1 MKLYRVLI
9 TVFFLFSATG
19 CVYYNM
25 FFNGKEYY
33 NEAEEK
39 RKKNKVVDKSLYKKS
54 IKELSKILE
63 FYPDSKWVDDA
74 LLMMGKCYYQRNE
87 YQNAR
92 RKYLEMISNFKES
105 ELIPEAKMQL
115 ARAEIALQNFDEAK
129 ILIEEIEKAE
139 LDIAPYDQNRLFAE
153 FSIVLEDSSAAME
166 FYIKAASFADGDL
179 LKEEELVRAGE
190 LAEKLG
196 EYEKGISIYKELFG
210 FSEKREKIVTYK
222 LKYSEM
228 LEKSGHPNQAKDI
241 IESII
246 DDKKYI
252 DFFLQAH
259 VQYAKLNYLLKEYQ
273 PAKEMFD
280 NILYENEKDKDNKKS
295 ALLAETGYYLG
306 EYFLNVER
314 DLYKA
319 EVMYDSS
326 LYYFARSDYADLCKK
341 KTKKIIE
348 HNSIKQFFVD
358 YDSLQLNLS
367 NMIDTINFSLDTLVV
382 APDSIKY
389 YDKHDSIKIF
399 TDESFNMQEDYIKKS
414 FKLAEIYWYDFNF
427 PDSCENY
434 LNRLVGETKYP
445 HIASRAM
452 YMLAVINRDIRK
464 KADKYNNLADSLL
477 LLYPLTATANAVREE
492 RGLEKVEIVEDSAKF
507 LFSIYSQDFL
517 DSNYSKAY
525 KGYRLIADRYHD
537 SEIAPKVLQAAALLQ
552 ENYLDNL
559 ELAAQL
565 YGELKEKYRGTPEAF
580 FAGKKLLAEG
590 SEVVEEIE
598 LKNEDGKVMDRH
610 EMWYL
615 MDRRN
620 D

>member
-9 TVFFLFSATG
+9 VVFFLFSATG

-33 NEAEEK
+33 KEAEEK

-87 YQNAR
+87 YQNAK
-92 RKYLEMISNFKES
+92 RKYLELISNFKES

-129 ILIEEIEKAE
+129 ILIEEIKKSE
-139 LDIAPYDQNRLFAE
+139 LNIDPYDQNRLFAE
-153 FSIVLEDSSAAME
+153 FSIVLEDSLAAMK
-166 FYIKAASFADGDL
+166 FYTNAASFADGDL
-179 LKEEELVRAGE
+179 LKEEELVKAGE

-196 EYEKGISIYKELFG
+196 KYEKGIEIYKELFE

-246 DDKKYI
+246 NDKKYI

-280 NILYENEKDKDNKKS
+280 DILYENEKNKDNS
-295 ALLAETGYYLG
+295 ALLAETAYYLG

-314 DLYKA
+314 DFYKA

-326 LYYFARSDYADLCKK
+326 LYYFARSDYADFCKK

-348 HNSIKQFFVD
+348 HNSIKQFLAD

-367 NMIDTINFSLDTLVV
+367 NMIDTLNFSLDTLVV

-389 YDKHDSIKIF
+389 YDKHDSIKVI
-399 TDESFNMQEDYIKKS
+399 TDESIGLQESYVKKS

-434 LNRLVGETKYP
+434 LNPLAGEKRYP

-464 KADKYNNLADSLL
+464 RADKYNSLADSLL

-525 KGYRLIADRYHD
+525 KGYRSIVDRYHD

-552 ENYLDNL
+552 ENYLNNL

-598 LKNEDGKVMDRH
+598 LKNEDGKVMDKH